1 MVGHKSFGR
10 RGEPQR
16 LIPREKAIEAVAQST
31 TVESTGYSFDPPM
44 MLSKSPESSLL
55 DDDLREWKR
64 ARKRNFEIP
73 WRPLSLMATLCF
85 GIASFV
91 LPDTVND
98 TVQWFLYALMA
109 ASFYVGIRR
118 RRQHSKT

>member
-64 ARKRNFEIP
+64 ARKASAIANGNVVFWHRLLRIARYSE
-73 WRPLSLMATLCF
+73 RYRAMVPLCSDGSELLCRDS
-85 GIASFV
+85 AS
-91 LPDTVND
+91 PP
-98 TVQWFLYALMA
+98 A
-109 ASFYVGIRR
+109 
-118 RRQHSKT
+118 